1 MPGKK
6 RGDAMRK
13 RVGEAEIG
21 QHDETACRAAR
32 GNGLTKACSAI
43 AFFLVALLLAGC
55 QPDNA
60 TKTNA
65 DSIDLVPVFSASSAK
80 ALGARMVMPKLT
92 SQADLFY
99 ALMAPP
105 IFRFESASS
114 AGLKVGDTYTT
125 TLLGSQVNLLISRDG
140 TDIVFAGPI
149 YETASDGA
157 TVRSGKI
164 EVRYDPSAS
173 TFQCRTEILIA
184 DDASGSNTG
193 WSNFN
198 CYVIN
203 EIPRTALA
211 SDHSFAARF
220 YMTAFL
226 GMSTPLEFQWVDR
239 GEFFSGPGD
248 SGGWVV
254 GYVGATF
261 SDGGLSNVTLQS
273 EGTFAAMTSAGKP
286 LPAATFEPIR
296 DAVVAA
302 HDALKTQTLN
312 NGSPMLGYRIY
323 DASGAVTA
331 NVVYNGVSPVS
342 GSLYM
347 PNPDVADSYL
357 KDATGGTDLVFAADS
372 GDAGKMAHNQA
383 NLDQMIKA
391 FPVAAWRTRSTLKTL
406 FADWSN

>member
-1 MPGKK
+1 
-6 RGDAMRK
+6 MRK
-13 RVGEAEIG
+13 QVGEVETG
-21 QHDETACRAAR
+21 QHDKTPCGAAR
-32 GNGLTKACSAI
+32 GSGLYKASCSAI
-43 AFFLVALLLAGC
+43 AFLLMALLLAGC

-60 TKTNA
+60 AKTNA
-65 DSIDLVPVFSASSAK
+65 ESIDLVPVFSASSAK
-80 ALGARMVMPKLT
+80 AIGARTIMPKLT

-99 ALMAPP
+99 TLMAPP

-114 AGLKVGDTYTT
+114 AGLKVGDTYTI
-125 TLLGSQVNLLISRDG
+125 TLLGSQVDLLISKDG

-149 YETASDGA
+149 HETASDGA
-157 TVRSGKI
+157 TVRTGKI

-198 CYVIN
+198 CYVVN

-211 SDHSFAARF
+211 SDHSFAGRF

-226 GMSTPLEFQWVDR
+226 GMTAAPNYEFQWLDR

-248 SGGWVV
+248 FGGWVV

-261 SDGGLSNVTLQS
+261 SDKGLADVTLDN

-296 DAVVAA
+296 DAVVVA
-302 HDALKTQTLN
+302 HDALKTQTWN

-323 DASGAVTA
+323 DASGTVTA
-331 NVVYNGVSPVS
+331 NVAYNGVYNSS
-342 GSLYM
+342 GTLYM
-347 PNPDVADSYL
+347 PNADAASSYL
-357 KDATGGTDLVFAADS
+357 KDAVSGADIVFAADS
-372 GDAGKMAHNQA
+372 GDAGKMAHSKA
-383 NLDQMIKA
+383 NLDQMIKG